1 MTAPTVRDVIK
12 RAARLNGAIA
22 TGDDPSSD
30 EMNDAMLCLNTM
42 KRALF
47 GTVIGVRLSPQ
58 DCTGLAA
65 KQAENGGEYQ
75 IPGTLFTLTAP
86 TNPRSGARFGV
97 VDANLNFATN
107 NCTVTRNGRLLEGA
121 AANVVLSVVA
131 DNRRWWFRGDTG
143 NWIREAD
150 YVTPDDAIEFPESLS
165 AYLPNMLA
173 VAFAAEFGADL
184 RPDIVAGAA
193 EGRQAFARQYARRGR
208 NQADAPIGVDI
219 GGGAAQPQQQQGR

>member
-22 TGDDPSSD
+22 TGDDPTSD

-58 DCTGLAA
+58 DCTGLTA

-75 IPGTLFTLTAP
+75 IPAAAFALTAP

-97 VDANLNFATN
+97 VDANLTFATN
-107 NCTVTRNGRLLEGA
+107 NCTVARNNRLLNGA
-121 AANVVLSVVA
+121 AANLTL
-131 DNRRWWFRGDTG
+131 NTNGQNIRFWFRGDTG
-143 NWIREAD
+143 NWVEEAD
-150 YVTPDDAIEFPESLS
+150 YVTPDDTIEFPEPLI
-165 AYLPNMLA
+165 AYMPNMLA
-173 VAFAAEFGADL
+173 VAWAAEFGADL
-184 RPDIVAGAA
+184 RQDIVAMAA
-193 EGRQAFARQYARRGR
+193 EGRQAFARQYSRRGR
-208 NQADAPIGVDI
+208 NQADKPIGVDLGDAVAQQR
-219 GGGAAQPQQQQGR
+219 GG